1 MKVTYLQQILLPS
14 VSRFLSD
21 EVMVVVSTRSNPL
34 VNPAV
39 TFCPYN
45 ETKYKLFLTLIS
57 RQTPVVWGWAIYIL
71 YIFIYNIIASDGED
85 SHFHGR
91 YSINSVV
98 RRIWRVRRS
107 PVSPSSNFPLTV
119 QMLLTVSGR
128 TRTPSTPACKRSW
141 VIPTPP
147 IGPATWP
154 QYF

>member
-1 MKVTYLQQILLPS
+1 MTYFHQILLPS

-21 EVMVVVSTRSNPL
+21 EMMVVASTRSNTL
-34 VNPAV
+34 ANPAVTV

-98 RRIWRVRRS
+98 RRI
-107 PVSPSSNFPLTV
+107 
-119 QMLLTVSGR
+119 
-128 TRTPSTPACKRSW
+128 
-141 VIPTPP
+141 
-147 IGPATWP
+147 
-154 QYF
+154 